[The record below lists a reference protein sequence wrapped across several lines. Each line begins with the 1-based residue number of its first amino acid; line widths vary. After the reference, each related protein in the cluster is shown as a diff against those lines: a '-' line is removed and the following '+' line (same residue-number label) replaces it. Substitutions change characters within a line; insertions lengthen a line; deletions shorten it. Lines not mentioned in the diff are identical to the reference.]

1 MLFKKKTEVEIET
14 SKEDEEFLEK
24 LNMWKMRYEDLV
36 SNRNLKK
43 IDDARFLAEEKI
55 ISDEIAEAEKE
66 KNLKAFDEMMG
77 DPMSMLRDLFH
88 EGD

>member
-43 IDDARFLAEEKI
+43 IDDARFLMEEQI

-77 DPMSMLRDLFH
+77 EPMEMLRKLFD